1 MEKDFDTVERQ
12 FGHGHHFYLSVHI
25 ICDMPPPSLVRGRS
39 TLPLIPSV
47 FLFLNGSGSTVWD
60 PLHQRYQRCPTDPII
75 NCQSTFVLPFPN
87 GAEKRKVPTAEW
99 TSPNPCP
106 GRTTNQ
112 TVIVSC
118 SVIISGFK

>member
-25 ICDMPPPSLVRGRS
+25 IYDMPPRSLVRGRS

-60 PLHQRYQRCPTDPII
+60 PLHQRQPTDPII
-75 NCQSTFVLPFPN
+75 NCQSTLVFMFLN
-87 GAEKRKVPTAEW
+87 GSEERKVSTVEW